1 MPCVD
6 PLSLLPAIRRSA
18 WRLHARLP
26 ASVDHDDLVQAGM
39 LRVLE
44 RQQRTQ
50 DDAAAYLLTVARGGM
65 LDFLRAGDPLHHTE
79 RLRVRR
85 LAEARDRVERR
96 ECRPAGL
103 AEVAAEAGVRLDD
116 AAQACDVALCGLE
129 EAADVSADLPDPS
142 EALAALR
149 AVREAARR
157 YQRLDPR
164 WRTIVDDWLAERPQV
179 ETAAALGVTPGR
191 VTQIRQQALERVTGS
206 AV

>member
-44 RQQRTQ
+44 RQQRTP
-50 DDAAAYLLTVARGGM
+50 DDTAGYLLIVARGGM
-65 LDFLRAGDPLHHTE
+65 LDYLRAGDPLHHTE

-85 LAEARDRVERR
+85 LAEARDRAERR
-96 ECRPAGL
+96 LMRA
-103 AEVAAEAGVRLDD
+103 ASFVEVAAEAGVPVED
-116 AAQACDVALCGLE
+116 AARACDVAMCGLD
-129 EAADVSADLPDPS
+129 EAADVSADLPDPAD
-142 EALAALR
+142 ALAALY

-157 YQRLDPR
+157 YQRLDSR
-164 WRTIVDDWLAERPQV
+164 SRQIVDDWLEERPQV
-179 ETAAALGVTPGR
+179 ETASALGVTPGR
-191 VTQIRQQALERVTGS
+191 VTQIRQQALERVVG
-206 AV
+206 

>member
-6 PLSLLPAIRRSA
+6 PLSLLPAIRRAA

-26 ASVDHDDLVQAGM
+26 ASVDHDDLVQSGM

-44 RQQRTQ
+44 RQQRAQ
-50 DDAAAYLLTVARGGM
+50 DDTAGYLLIVARGGM

-96 ECRPAGL
+96 LMRPVSF
-103 AEVAAEAGVRLDD
+103 AEVAAEAGVPIDD
-116 AAQACDVALCGLE
+116 AARDHDVALCGLD
-129 EAADVSADLPDPS
+129 EAADVSADQPDPAD
-142 EALAALR
+142 ALAALY

-157 YQRLDPR
+157 YQRLDGKCQG
-164 WRTIVDDWLAERPQV
+164 ILDDWLAERPQV
-179 ETAAALGVTPGR
+179 ETAAELGVTPGR
-191 VTQIRQQALERVTGS
+191 VTQLRQRALERVVG
-206 AV
+206 

>member
-44 RQQRTQ
+44 RQQRAQ
-50 DDAAAYLLTVARGGM
+50 DDHAGYLLAVAWGGM
-65 LDFLRAGDPLHHTE
+65 LDYLRAGDPLHHTE

-85 LAEARDRVERR
+85 LAEARERVERR
-96 ECRPAGL
+96 VMRSATL
-103 AEVAAEAGVRLDD
+103 AEVAAEAGVKIED
-116 AAQACDVALCGLE
+116 AARACDVSLCGLD
-129 EAADVSADLPDPS
+129 EAADVSADQPDPAD
-142 EALAALR
+142 ALAALY

-157 YQRLDPR
+157 YQRLDGKCQG
-164 WRTIVDDWLAERPQV
+164 ILDDWLAERPQV
-179 ETAAALGVTPGR
+179 ETAAELGVTPGR
-191 VTQIRQQALERVTGS
+191 VTQLRQRALERVVG
-206 AV
+206 